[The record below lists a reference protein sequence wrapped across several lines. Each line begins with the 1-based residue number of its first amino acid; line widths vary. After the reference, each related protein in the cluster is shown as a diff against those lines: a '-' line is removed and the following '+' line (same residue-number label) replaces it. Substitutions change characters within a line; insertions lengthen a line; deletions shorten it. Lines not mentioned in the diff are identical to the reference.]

1 MPVIQ
6 SSSILAISSGMSLYL
21 AWSNIARTEERDRGH
36 IPILNCLSSQMIG
49 VTSTEVHWPE
59 LVTKAATKILARQI
73 GCLNVRKYI

>member
-1 MPVIQ
+1 MHVIQ
-6 SSSILAISSGMSLYL
+6 PSILVISSGMLPYL
-21 AWSNIARTEERDRGH
+21 ACSNIARTEEREKGH

-59 LVTKAATKILARQI
+59 LVTWAATKILARQA